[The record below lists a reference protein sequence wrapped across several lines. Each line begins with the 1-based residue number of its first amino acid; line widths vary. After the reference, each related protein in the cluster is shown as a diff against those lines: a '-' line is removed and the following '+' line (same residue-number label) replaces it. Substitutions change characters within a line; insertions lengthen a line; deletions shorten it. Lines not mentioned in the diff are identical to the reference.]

1 MAAQY
6 LSHPKSPFCLD
17 VFLTLYRLHL
27 SRLIIIYC
35 AFMLHFMKYK
45 IGIPLFII
53 AALAAFF
60 SFKYINEDIPNDNER
75 KVLIL
80 NTIMAVVQEA
90 HFSPRPIDDTFS
102 NRVFT
107 KLIETADFEKK
118 VFTKEDISSLEKYRY
133 QIDDQIKGS
142 SFECYELFNK
152 IYTKRIAQIEDF
164 FKEIIKTDFTFNGN
178 EEIQLNAD
186 KVDFAANDKA
196 LKERWTKYIKY
207 RVLAKYMELK
217 KSQEDEVIRRDTLKV
232 KDTSA
237 FVLKSDVELR
247 LSAKGKV
254 DTNLQKYFTK
264 LNKVKDDDRFALYIN
279 AITLSEDPHTDFFP
293 PKEKKNFDVQMS
305 GEFYGIG
312 AQLQLVDDR
321 VKISS
326 IVPGSPCWKQG
337 ELKANDII
345 LKVAQGDGEPEDIQ
359 GYDLEDVV
367 QKIRGE
373 KGTEVRLTVKHMDGS
388 IKVIPIIRGKVALE
402 ETFAKSAIITTEK
415 GKMGYIYLSEFYS
428 NFNSADGRCLAEDV
442 AKEVAKL
449 KEENV
454 KGIILDLRYNGGGS
468 LNDVVD
474 MAGVFVGPG
483 PVVQV
488 KTSEARPMIL
498 KSRNQVTYDGPFV
511 IMVNQGSASASEILA
526 AAMQDYKRAVIV
538 GSPTFGK
545 GTVQKQ
551 VPLDE
556 LIDPIVRLKMMNEKQ
571 PELGS
576 LKLTIQKFYRVNGGS
591 TQLKGVTPD
600 VLLPDV
606 YSEIEI
612 GERKD
617 KAALPYDEIKPA
629 ELPSLPNVENGQTF
643 KTSMGQTSYWSGAFD
658 VAKLRANSA
667 KRVSENK
674 AFLLIKENAKRL
686 KKLEDEN
693 IVFLNET
700 KYKKQQDENIALSK
714 KMEELDKLTT
724 RLDIDNLTKDKPA
737 IAADTA
743 RSERN
748 TNWLRLLKK
757 DITLAEAVNVLKD
770 IESK

>member
-1 MAAQY
+1 
-6 LSHPKSPFCLD
+6 
-17 VFLTLYRLHL
+17 
-27 SRLIIIYC
+27 
-35 AFMLHFMKYK
+35 MLHFMKYK
-45 IGIPLFII
+45 IGIPLFVI

-60 SFKYINEDIPNDNER
+60 SFKYINEDVPNAAER
-75 KVLIL
+75 RTMVL
-80 NTIMAVVQEA
+80 NTVMAVIQEA
-90 HFSPRPIDDTFS
+90 HFAPRAIDDSFS

-118 VFTKEDISSLEKYRY
+118 VFTKEDIKDLEKFRFK
-133 QIDDQIKGS
+133 IDDQIKGS
-142 SFECYELFNK
+142 TFECYDLFNQL
-152 IYTKRIAQIEDF
+152 YTKRTKQIEGY
-164 FKEIIKTDFTFNGN
+164 FKDVIKTNFTFDGN

-186 KVDFAANDKA
+186 KIDFAANEKA
-196 LKERWTKYIKY
+196 LKERWTRYVKY

-217 KSQEDEVIRRDTLKV
+217 KIQEDEKARRDTAKV
-232 KDTSA
+232 VDTIK
-237 FVLKSDVELR
+237 FVMKSDAELKQ
-247 LSAKGKV
+247 SARGKV
-254 DTNLQKYFTK
+254 DTNLQKYFAK
-264 LNKVKDDDRFALYIN
+264 LNKVNEDDRFALYIN

-293 PKEKKNFDVQMS
+293 PREKKKFDVQMS

-312 AQLQLVDDR
+312 AQLKPEDD
-321 VKISS
+321 KIKVAS
-326 IVPGSPCWKQG
+326 IVPGSPSWKQG
-337 ELKANDII
+337 ELKANDEII
-345 LKVAQGDGEPEDIQ
+345 KVGQGAAEPEDIQ
-359 GYDLEDVV
+359 GYELEDVV

-373 KGTEVRLTVKHMDGS
+373 KGTEVRLTVRRVDGS
-388 IKVIPIIRGKVALE
+388 IKVIPIIRGKVELE
-402 ETFAKSAIITTEK
+402 ETFAKSAVINTEK

-428 NFNSADGRCLAEDV
+428 NFNSADGRRSGEDV

-449 KEENV
+449 KEEGV

-488 KTSEARPMIL
+488 KTSEAQPMIL
-498 KSRNQVTYDGPFV
+498 KSRNQSTYDGPFV

-556 LIDPIVRLKMMNEKQ
+556 LLDPMVRLKMMNEKQ
-571 PELGS
+571 PEIGS
-576 LKLTIQKFYRVNGGS
+576 LKLTIQKFYRINGGS

-600 VLLPDV
+600 IILPDL

-629 ELPSLPNVENGQTF
+629 ILPLLAGSESTQTF
-643 KTSMGQTSYWSGAFD
+643 KTEAGQNSYWAGSFDIAQLRTSSQQRINASKSFD
-658 VAKLRANSA
+658 V
-667 KRVSENK
+667 V
-674 AFLLIKENAKRL
+674 KENAKRL
-686 KKLEDEN
+686 KKLEEEN
-693 IVFLNET
+693 IVFLNEA
-700 KYKKQQDENIALSK
+700 KFKKQQDENAALSK
-714 KMEELDKLTT
+714 KMEELDKITT
-724 RLDIDNLTKDKPA
+724 LLDIDNIEKDKPV

-748 TNWLRLLKK
+748 KNWIRLLKK

-770 IESK
+770 IPAK

>member
-1 MAAQY
+1 
-6 LSHPKSPFCLD
+6 
-17 VFLTLYRLHL
+17 
-27 SRLIIIYC
+27 
-35 AFMLHFMKYK
+35 MLHFMKYK
-45 IGIPLFII
+45 IGIPLLII

-60 SFKYINEDIPNDNER
+60 SFKYINEDVNSAAER
-75 KVLIL
+75 KALIL
-80 NTIMAVVQEA
+80 GTVMGIIQEG
-90 HFSPRPIDDTFS
+90 HFSPRAIDDSFS

-107 KLIETADFEKK
+107 KLIETSDFEKK
-118 VFTKEDISSLEKYRY
+118 MFTKEDIKALEKYRFKM
-133 QIDDQIKGS
+133 DDQIKSS
-142 SFECYELFNK
+142 SFECYDLFNQT
-152 IYTKRIAQIEDF
+152 YTKRSAQIEQF
-164 FKEIIKTDFTFNGN
+164 FKEIIKTNFTFDGN
-178 EEIQLNAD
+178 EEIMLNAD
-186 KVDFAANDKA
+186 KIDFAANEKE
-196 LKERWTKYIKY
+196 LRERWTRYIKY

-217 KSQEDEVIRRDTLKV
+217 KIQEDEKARRDTLTT
-232 KDTSA
+232 KDSTI
-237 FVLKSDVELR
+237 FVMKSDAELR
-247 LSAKGKV
+247 ASARGKV

-264 LNKVKDDDRFALYIN
+264 LNKSKDDDRFALYIN

-293 PKEKKNFDVQMS
+293 PREKKNFDVQMS

-312 AQLQLVDDR
+312 AQLKPEDD
-321 VKISS
+321 KIKVSS
-326 IVPGSPCWKQG
+326 IVPGSPSWKQG
-337 ELKANDII
+337 ELKANDEII
-345 LKVAQGDGEPEDIQ
+345 KVGQGSAEPEDIQ
-359 GYDLEDVV
+359 GYELEDVV

-373 KGTEVRLTVKHMDGS
+373 KGTEVRLTVRRVDGS

-428 NFNSADGRCLAEDV
+428 NFNSADGRRSGEDV

-449 KEENV
+449 KEEGV

-488 KTSEARPMIL
+488 KTSEAQPMIL
-498 KSRNQVTYDGPFV
+498 KSRIPVSYDGPFV

-538 GSPTFGK
+538 GSTTFGK

-551 VPLDE
+551 IPVDE
-556 LIDPIVRLKMMNEKQ
+556 FIDPVIRLKMMNENQ
-571 PELGS
+571 PEIGS

-600 VLLPDV
+600 IVIPDL

-617 KAALPYDEIKPA
+617 KAALAYDEIQPA
-629 ELPSLPNVENGQTF
+629 QLPNLPAAENAQTF
-643 KTSMGQTSYWSGAFD
+643 KTTMAAASFWSGSFD
-658 VAKLRANSA
+658 IAKLKAASQQRIGNS
-667 KRVSENK
+667 KS
-674 AFLLIKENAKRL
+674 FDIIKENAKRL

-693 IVFLNET
+693 IVYLNEA
-700 KYKKQQDENIALSK
+700 KFKKQQDENMALSK
-714 KMEELDKLTT
+714 KMEEMDKLTT
-724 RLDIDNLTKDKPA
+724 LLDIDNLAKDKPV

-748 TNWLRLLKK
+748 KNWLRLLKK
-757 DITLAEAVNVLKD
+757 DIVLSEAVSVLKD
-770 IESK
+770 IEMKK

>member
-1 MAAQY
+1 
-6 LSHPKSPFCLD
+6 
-17 VFLTLYRLHL
+17 
-27 SRLIIIYC
+27 
-35 AFMLHFMKYK
+35 MLHFMKYK
-45 IGIPLFII
+45 IGIPLFVI

-60 SFKYINEDIPNDNER
+60 SFKYINEDVPNAAER
-75 KVLIL
+75 KTMVL
-80 NTIMAVVQEA
+80 NTVMAVIQEA
-90 HFSPRPIDDTFS
+90 HFAPRAIDDSFS

-118 VFTKEDISSLEKYRY
+118 VFTKEDIKELEKFRFK
-133 QIDDQIKGS
+133 IDDQIKGS
-142 SFECYELFNK
+142 TFECYDLFNQL
-152 IYTKRIAQIEDF
+152 YTRRTKQIEGY
-164 FKEIIKTDFTFNGN
+164 FKDIIKTNFTFDGN

-186 KVDFAANDKA
+186 KIDFAPNEKA
-196 LKERWTKYIKY
+196 LKERWTRYVKY

-217 KSQEDEVIRRDTLKV
+217 KIQEDEKARRDTAKV
-232 KDTSA
+232 VDTIK
-237 FVLKSDVELR
+237 FVMKSDAELKQ
-247 LSAKGKV
+247 SARGKV
-254 DTNLQKYFTK
+254 DTNLQKYFAK
-264 LNKVKDDDRFALYIN
+264 LNKVNEDDRFALYIN

-293 PKEKKNFDVQMS
+293 PREKKKFDVQMS

-312 AQLQLVDDR
+312 AQLKPEDD
-321 VKISS
+321 KIKVAS
-326 IVPGSPCWKQG
+326 IVPGSPSWKQG
-337 ELKANDII
+337 ELKANDEII
-345 LKVAQGDGEPEDIQ
+345 KVGQGAAEPEDIQ
-359 GYDLEDVV
+359 GYELEDVV

-373 KGTEVRLTVKHMDGS
+373 KGTEVRLTIRRVDGS
-388 IKVIPIIRGKVALE
+388 IKVIPIIRGKVELE
-402 ETFAKSAIITTEK
+402 ETFAKSAVINTDK

-428 NFNSADGRCLAEDV
+428 NFNSADGRRSGEDV

-449 KEENV
+449 KEEGV

-488 KTSEARPMIL
+488 KTSEAQPMIL
-498 KSRNQVTYDGPFV
+498 KSRNQATYDGPFV

-556 LIDPIVRLKMMNEKQ
+556 LLDPMVRLKMMNEKQ
-571 PELGS
+571 PEIGS
-576 LKLTIQKFYRVNGGS
+576 LKLTIQKFYRINGGS

-600 VLLPDV
+600 IILPDL

-629 ELPSLPNVENGQTF
+629 ILPLLAGSESKQTF
-643 KTSMGQTSYWSGAFD
+643 KTEAGQSSYWAGSFDIAQLRASSQQRINASKSFD
-658 VAKLRANSA
+658 V
-667 KRVSENK
+667 V
-674 AFLLIKENAKRL
+674 KENAKRL
-686 KKLEDEN
+686 KKLEEEN
-693 IVFLNET
+693 IVFLNEA
-700 KYKKQQDENIALSK
+700 KFKKQQDENAALSK

-724 RLDIDNLTKDKPA
+724 LLDIDNIEKDKA
-737 IAADTA
+737 VIAADTA

-748 TNWLRLLKK
+748 KNWIRLLKK

-770 IESK
+770 IPVK